1 MDLKRFVG
9 KAKGFVEEHKDEI
22 KERGAGLK
30 EALPELKD
38 IAHRDGSLKDK
49 AKAAVAAIKDPGA
62 PVDDAPATPP
72 E

>member
-1 MDLKRFVG
+1 MDLKHLVG
-9 KAKGFVEEHKDEI
+9 KAKGFVDEHRDEL

-38 IAHRDGSLKDK
+38 IAHGEGSLKDK

-62 PVDDAPATPP
+62 PGEDAPAGPA